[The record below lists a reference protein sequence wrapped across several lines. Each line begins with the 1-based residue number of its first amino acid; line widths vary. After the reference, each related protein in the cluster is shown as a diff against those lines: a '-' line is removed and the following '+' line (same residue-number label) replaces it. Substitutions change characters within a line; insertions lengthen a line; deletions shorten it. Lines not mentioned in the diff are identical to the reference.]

1 MGEHL
6 HPSIEG
12 TVGQPLSAPFPKL
25 CLTLIGKSEPVLV
38 ILKITAID
46 QPLLN
51 PSKGFDIDIIDVS
64 KTLATFKVLVLSVRS
79 NLISV

>member
-38 ILKITAID
+38 ILKITAEAVEKRYPPD
-46 QPLLN
+46 HFFP
-51 PSKGFDIDIIDVS
+51 DVC
-64 KTLATFKVLVLSVRS
+64 LHRS
-79 NLISV
+79 TQKINLTDYNL